1 MKRHKALKS
10 IDPRAALRKT
20 TSFLLIA
27 VFGLT
32 FVFIILIGPRPYEG
46 GLREGDIATK
56 TIKAPR
62 DFYVPAGINQKATR
76 QKKEDAAASVED
88 VYEIDNEKVKQVLLE
103 VSLYFDEIFLL
114 KKNNELNEKRKALS
128 LRTKTSINLKSSYV
142 SYLTALPEE
151 ELNSIE
157 QVTKGVLR
165 EIMIKP
171 IVMPGKK
178 KELERKNHGI
188 SIIDRSANIE
198 VSAGID
204 EVIAEA
210 DALKA
215 AQGLIN
221 DRLGGRDARNIS
233 SEIIKYLLSDN
244 LVFNEEL
251 TSKRKQE
258 ARDKVVPAYEQTLIK
273 KNSIIVAKSQLV
285 TGQHTLYLRKAQ
297 EIQNEENNKISKIYY
312 YYSISIFVSILFL
325 LFLLYLRLYEPAVF
339 SNTRYLVLIGL
350 LSFLIVLASK
360 VISLSALSVYL
371 IPLASVSILI
381 AILING
387 RLAIVMTLFLSIF
400 VGIITGEQLST
411 FIYSLSSGLIGIY
424 LVQNVR
430 RRAQVLKAGVFVG
443 LISCLTIINI
453 DLMHG
458 LGGKTIL
465 HESLWGLINGLVCAF
480 IVMGILPV
488 LEYLFKITT
497 NISLLELS
505 DLNHP
510 LLKEMVI
517 KAPGT
522 YHHSLIVGN
531 LAESAA
537 DSIGANSLL
546 ARVGAYYHDIGKL
559 SKPEYFSENQMGFD
573 DKHAELA
580 PKMSSLIITSHI
592 KDGVELARKY
602 KLSSTIL
609 DFIRQHHGTSLTFY
623 FYQRALE
630 REKKDGEVK
639 EEDFRYNAPLPQTK
653 EVALVLLADSVEA
666 ATRAIASP
674 THKKIKKT
682 VQKIINNKFIDGQLD
697 ECDLTLKDLHKI
709 STSFSRLLA
718 GIYHSR
724 VEYPDP
730 DNEAD

>member
-258 ARDKVVPAYEQTLIK
+258 ARDKVVPA
-273 KNSIIVAKSQLV
+273 
-285 TGQHTLYLRKAQ
+285 
-297 EIQNEENNKISKIYY
+297 
-312 YYSISIFVSILFL
+312 
-325 LFLLYLRLYEPAVF
+325 
-339 SNTRYLVLIGL
+339 
-350 LSFLIVLASK
+350 
-360 VISLSALSVYL
+360 
-371 IPLASVSILI
+371 
-381 AILING
+381 
-387 RLAIVMTLFLSIF
+387 
-400 VGIITGEQLST
+400 
-411 FIYSLSSGLIGIY
+411 
-424 LVQNVR
+424 
-430 RRAQVLKAGVFVG
+430 
-443 LISCLTIINI
+443 
-453 DLMHG
+453 
-458 LGGKTIL
+458 
-465 HESLWGLINGLVCAF
+465 
-480 IVMGILPV
+480 
-488 LEYLFKITT
+488 
-497 NISLLELS
+497 
-505 DLNHP
+505 
-510 LLKEMVI
+510 
-517 KAPGT
+517 
-522 YHHSLIVGN
+522 
-531 LAESAA
+531 
-537 DSIGANSLL
+537 
-546 ARVGAYYHDIGKL
+546 
-559 SKPEYFSENQMGFD
+559 
-573 DKHAELA
+573 
-580 PKMSSLIITSHI
+580 
-592 KDGVELARKY
+592 
-602 KLSSTIL
+602 
-609 DFIRQHHGTSLTFY
+609 
-623 FYQRALE
+623 
-630 REKKDGEVK
+630 
-639 EEDFRYNAPLPQTK
+639 
-653 EVALVLLADSVEA
+653 
-666 ATRAIASP
+666 
-674 THKKIKKT
+674 
-682 VQKIINNKFIDGQLD
+682 
-697 ECDLTLKDLHKI
+697 
-709 STSFSRLLA
+709 
-718 GIYHSR
+718 
-724 VEYPDP
+724 
-730 DNEAD
+730 